1 MNTMTIADRK
11 KSMRRLVR
19 TLKATLSPDQK
30 VQAAQVLATAA
41 MAHPAIRS
49 AQVIVSFWPMPDE
62 IDVAALNISLAT
74 SGHDVYLPLMV
85 GDSLRF
91 HQFQGVN
98 ALAPD
103 PQYGILQPRQD
114 APTLP
119 QSVLDSGG
127 AGVVIITPGMAF
139 APDGRRLGRGRGF
152 YDRAFATLPNATR
165 IGVGFHCQLLSDV
178 PTDENDVLLHD
189 VLLG

>member
-1 MNTMTIADRK
+1 MMTIADRK
-11 KSMRRLVR
+11 KSTRRLVR
-19 TLKATLSPDQK
+19 TLKAALSPDQK
-30 VQAAQVLATAA
+30 EQAAQVLTAAA

-49 AQVIVSFWPMPDE
+49 AHVVISFWSMPDE
-62 IDVAALNISLAT
+62 IDVAPLNVSLAA

-85 GDSLRF
+85 GDLLRF
-91 HQFQGVN
+91 HLFQGAD
-98 ALAPD
+98 ALVPD

-119 QSVLDSGG
+119 QSVIDSGG

-139 APDGRRLGRGRGF
+139 AADGRRLGRGRGF
-152 YDRAFATLPNATR
+152 YDRAFASLPNAIR
-165 IGVGFHCQLLSDV
+165 IGVGFHSQLMSDV